1 MVGKQQRF
9 GLFFSAKTQKCLLRP
24 RSGPFFRGFRGR
36 FAEFGLNWGCIGQKP
51 TPRMGKSA
59 LQQISRKDGDLVE
72 GYCLKDKRKVE
83 MKDPQPITMKNGKP
97 ATVGTCPFCGT
108 KIYKIGKATV

>member
-1 MVGKQQRF
+1 LGKWPPLEWVGPPQN
-9 GLFFSAKTQKCLLRP
+9 G
-24 RSGPFFRGFRGR
+24 
-36 FAEFGLNWGCIGQKP
+36 
-51 TPRMGKSA
+51 
-59 LQQISRKDGDLVE
+59 ISDKDGDYLE

-108 KIYKIGKATV
+108 KIYKIGAAPKV

>member
-1 MVGKQQRF
+1 MGE
-9 GLFFSAKTQKCLLRP
+9 SAPHDR
-24 RSGPFFRGFRGR
+24 
-36 FAEFGLNWGCIGQKP
+36 
-51 TPRMGKSA
+51 KSD
-59 LQQISRKDGDLVE
+59 KDGDLVE

-108 KIYKIGKATV
+108 KIYKIGKAS

>member
-1 MVGKQQRF
+1 MKMQN
-9 GLFFSAKTQKCLLRP
+9 GLLKAPSGTFFMPRKAPLL
-24 RSGPFFRGFRGR
+24 
-36 FAEFGLNWGCIGQKP
+36 EFSPNWGCLSQIP

-59 LQQISRKDGDLVE
+59 PHRISHKDGDLVE

-108 KIYKIGKATV
+108 KIYKIGKDRKSTRLNSSHS

>member
-1 MVGKQQRF
+1 LGKYAP
-9 GLFFSAKTQKCLLRP
+9 LEWAKSLPQKSL
-24 RSGPFFRGFRGR
+24 
-36 FAEFGLNWGCIGQKP
+36 
-51 TPRMGKSA
+51 
-59 LQQISRKDGDLVE
+59 KDGDLVE

-97 ATVGTCPFCGT
+97 ATVGTCPYCGT

>member
-1 MVGKQQRF
+1 
-9 GLFFSAKTQKCLLRP
+9 
-24 RSGPFFRGFRGR
+24 
-36 FAEFGLNWGCIGQKP
+36 
-51 TPRMGKSA
+51 
-59 LQQISRKDGDLVE
+59 VE

-108 KIYKIGKATV
+108 KIYKIEGLIAGTAWQGPLGESGPFFFL